1 MLGWLK
7 KLARREEHMLK
18 RGVSMN
24 HLVRGV
30 VVVFCLAVMVA
41 LWPAS
46 TAKAQ
51 TTTPI
56 RIGVLHDTTG
66 VLSSQGADLND
77 GLKLYINEI
86 GYEVAG
92 RKIELLFEDSE
103 SKVDPGLTKLRK
115 LVERDKVHLLLGL
128 INSALAV
135 AARDYIDGSK
145 VPIVITQA
153 TAKDLTQG
161 RASPYIFR
169 AGFGSEQLHL
179 PAGWYAAKKLG
190 YRRAVIVTFDNVAG
204 REQASAFSRTF
215 SQMGGTVVSE
225 VYAPIGTPD
234 WAPYITR
241 VQSELDKVDFVQV
254 ILWGP
259 DAIRFVKGYAE
270 YGLKGKKPLFAF
282 GSAVEEAVLPSQ
294 GESALG
300 TLNYYYYTPSVD
312 SQENRRF
319 RELIAKQYQKD
330 PTSFH
335 EIGYVTAKVVSE
347 AIRRV
352 NGKVEDIPR
361 LLAELR
367 KIEFEAPR
375 GAFRFDE
382 KQNAV
387 NDLHIRKVEKVGG
400 KLVNIFVEKIS
411 GVGQFWTP
419 PQ

>member
-1 MLGWLK
+1 MD
-7 KLARREEHMLK
+7 RF
-18 RGVSMN
+18 
-24 HLVRGV
+24 VRGV
-30 VVVFCLAVMVA
+30 VVAFCVVILVTP
-41 LWPAS
+41 WPAS
-46 TAKAQ
+46 PVNAQ
-51 TTTPI
+51 TSAPI

-66 VLSSQGADLND
+66 ILSPQGMDLNE
-77 GLKLYINEI
+77 GLKLYMNEI
-86 GYEVAG
+86 SYEAAG
-92 RKIELLFEDSE
+92 GKIELIFEDPE

-145 VPIVITQA
+145 LPTVITQA
-153 TAKDLTQG
+153 TAKDLTQAK
-161 RASPYIFR
+161 ASPYIFR

-179 PAGWYAAKKLG
+179 PAGWYAARKLG
-190 YRRAVIVTFDNVAG
+190 YRRALIVTFDNVAG
-204 REQASAFSRTF
+204 REQASAFARTF
-215 SQMGGTVVSE
+215 SQMGGAVVGE

-241 VQSELDKVDFVQV
+241 VQAEMDKVDFVQL

-300 TLNYYYYTPSVD
+300 TLNYYFYTPSLN
-312 SQENRRF
+312 SAENRRF
-319 RELIAKQYQKD
+319 REMIAKQYQKD
-330 PTSFH
+330 ATSFH

-352 NGKVEDIPR
+352 NGKVEDVPR
-361 LLAELR
+361 LLTELR
-367 KIEFEAPR
+367 KTEFEAP
-375 GAFRFDE
+375 
-382 KQNAV
+382 
-387 NDLHIRKVEKVGG
+387 
-400 KLVNIFVEKIS
+400 
-411 GVGQFWTP
+411 
-419 PQ
+419 